1 MARERGRLGVA
12 SGGRTGD
19 REYNP
24 EMLVPPKSGG
34 KQLVVG
40 AFVLV
45 GIIAIILA
53 LFALTDPGTFRGRYV
68 LYTVVTDAGGIRKGD
83 PVQIKGVNIG
93 RVKSFK
99 LGPSG
104 VVVALELEKNYRVP
118 ADSRMELKSSGLLGG
133 MTATI
138 VPGRAVNQLENG
150 DTIAG
155 MSAAAT
161 GALGG
166 LGDVGARADTILGRA
181 QALLST
187 EMVGNMNASAVQ
199 LRSLLAETSAMVAE
213 DRANI
218 RALTTS
224 LRATSEELAAGHPGQ
239 RIATTTARLDS
250 LTAQLNATSARL
262 SAASTSLQSILGRME
277 NGEGTLGK
285 LSKDPALYDNLNAAA
300 TSFRALAQD
309 IQANP
314 KKYINVKVF

>member
-12 SGGRTGD
+12 SGGRSGG

-40 AFVLV
+40 AFVLF
-45 GIIAIILA
+45 GIVAIVMA

-68 LYTVVTDAGGIRKGD
+68 VYTLVSDAGGIRKGD

-93 RVKSFK
+93 RVKNFK
-99 LGPSG
+99 LGPHG
-104 VVVALELEKNYRVP
+104 VVVALELEKSYRVP

-138 VPGRAVNQLENG
+138 IPGRAVNELSEG

-155 MSAAAT
+155 MAGAAA

-166 LGDVGARADTILGRA
+166 LGDLGLRADTILGRA

-187 EMVGNMNASAVQ
+187 QTVGNVNESAVQ
-199 LRSLLAETSAMVAE
+199 LRTLLAETAAMVAE

-218 RALTTS
+218 RALTAS
-224 LRATSEELAAGHPGQ
+224 LRTTSEELAAGHPGQ
-239 RIATTTARLDS
+239 RIATATARLDS
-250 LTAQLNATSARL
+250 LTTQLNATSTRL
-262 SAASTSLQSILGRME
+262 SAASASLQDILGRME
-277 NGEGTLGK
+277 RGEGTLGR

-300 TSFRALAQD
+300 ASFKALAQD
-309 IQANP
+309 IQNNP

>member
-1 MARERGRLGVA
+1 MARERGGLGVA
-12 SGGRTGD
+12 SGGRSGG

-45 GIIAIILA
+45 GIVAIVMA

-68 LYTVVTDAGGIRKGD
+68 VYTVVNDAGGIRKGD

-93 RVKSFK
+93 RVKNFK
-99 LGPSG
+99 LGPQG
-104 VVVALELEKNYRVP
+104 VVLALELEKNYRVP

-138 VPGRAVNQLENG
+138 LPGRAVNELSEG
-150 DTIAG
+150 DTIPGIAG
-155 MSAAAT
+155 AAAA
-161 GALGG
+161 GGVADLG
-166 LGDVGARADTILGRA
+166 LRADTILGRA
-181 QALLST
+181 QSLLST
-187 EMVGNMNASAVQ
+187 QMVGNVNESAVQ
-199 LRSLLAETSAMVAE
+199 LRTLLAETAAMVAE

-218 RALTTS
+218 RALTAS
-224 LRATSEELAAGHPGQ
+224 LRSTSEELAAGHPGQ

-250 LTAQLNATSARL
+250 LTAQLNATSTRL
-262 SAASTSLQSILGRME
+262 SAASASLQDILGRME
-277 NGEGTLGK
+277 RGEGTLGR

-300 TSFRALAQD
+300 ASFKALAQD
-309 IQANP
+309 IQNNP